1 MKAVVSKWKD
11 FSNQVNQDSSKA
23 SIVTIMSKD
32 GKFLLVK
39 RGMTAHWE
47 PGKWGLVG
55 GFIHKGEDPHDDR
68 GLGPGLRECNAG
80 AAARAAEHR
89 GAETERAV
97 PALARVSVRRGRKR
111 RGNIRRREE
120 EYLSIA

>member
-55 GFIHKGEDPHDDR
+55 GFIHKGEDPHDGAVREVFEDR
-68 GLGPGLRECNAG
+68 ALCGHCDRN
-80 AAARAAEHR
+80 RR
-89 GAETERAV
+89 RQIRI
-97 PALARVSVRRGRKR
+97 LARFKLFALLADR
-111 RGNIRRREE
+111 
-120 EYLSIA
+120 